1 MSKYCM
7 SLCTRG
13 AHSPI
18 PQATARRGAGMPY
31 NWALARRWFG
41 EWPFAL
47 CRWCQICR
55 PCHPRRCHWLVW
67 SWRVASW
74 EWTGIIFG
82 EVSGWIQVTA
92 KVLNFET
99 LESKRD
105 WEVNYIYIYL
115 TNRQTNRLINI
126 ISPHNIRGHCFPLF
140 LKFDLSIFS
149 WNEQHRLGTL
159 VQELGRPVPELKKVT
174 SRSKAMAACYPGNGA
189 RYVKHVDN
197 DENHALCRT
206 RVLTALIYLNDWQ
219 KGDGGEL
226 ALFQADDPN
235 QLRRT
240 VTPVQNRL
248 LLFWSDRRTPHEV
261 LPSEKLRYSVTVW
274 LLDNTKKIQA
284 WSVKGSQQLYT
295 LYDSMCFT
303 SLPGFPGKCL

>member
-1 MSKYCM
+1 
-7 SLCTRG
+7 
-13 AHSPI
+13 
-18 PQATARRGAGMPY
+18 
-31 NWALARRWFG
+31 
-41 EWPFAL
+41 
-47 CRWCQICR
+47 
-55 PCHPRRCHWLVW
+55 
-67 SWRVASW
+67 
-74 EWTGIIFG
+74 
-82 EVSGWIQVTA
+82 
-92 KVLNFET
+92 
-99 LESKRD
+99 
-105 WEVNYIYIYL
+105 
-115 TNRQTNRLINI
+115 
-126 ISPHNIRGHCFPLF
+126 
-140 LKFDLSIFS
+140 
-149 WNEQHRLGTL
+149 
-159 VQELGRPVPELKKVT
+159 
-174 SRSKAMAACYPGNGA
+174 MAACYPGNGA

-295 LYDSMCFT
+295 LYDSMCST